1 MGGDDERRRVGG
13 DLAEWRVDEAE
24 RGVVGVVQLVGRT
37 LLLLQQVGVLEVLL
51 LKMLLMVAR
60 MLFTVVLGVVAGVVV
75 AAGV

>member
-13 DLAEWRVDEAE
+13 DLAEGRVDEAE